1 MGGIMSWG
9 RWFKLEF
16 LKFEWVLEFFGG
28 LLICRLLY
36 CFLEFVLVGVKQELR
51 IGIFNNI
58 LGDIILRI
66 IGLSRWCLVL
76 VVY

>member
-36 CFLEFVLVGVKQELR
+36 CFLEFVLVGVK
-51 IGIFNNI
+51 
-58 LGDIILRI
+58 
-66 IGLSRWCLVL
+66 
-76 VVY
+76 